1 MRILIRADASVAMGS
16 GHIMRCL
23 TLADRLRAEGA
34 SVSFLSR
41 CFPGELS
48 ALVRSRGHEALM
60 LTAPEQEYQ
69 ANPNDLKHAAWLGVS
84 WQEDLQEAKSTLG
97 AHKYDWLIVDH
108 YALDYR
114 WESSMRAHA
123 EQIFVIDDLA
133 DRTHDC
139 DLLLDQ
145 TFGRQESCYA
155 SLVPESCEQLLGSD
169 YALLRPEFLS
179 LRERAFKRRASFN
192 QIETVLVAMGGA
204 DPDNVTQKALH
215 GLAQINWAVKPRIQ
229 VVLGSQAPHWQQIR
243 RLAANTDLE
252 IEVHRGVSNM
262 AEFMYSADL
271 ALGASGTTSWE
282 RCCLGLPSLVTVTAE
297 NQNDI
302 SAHLEKQGAIIGLGF
317 HESWRE
323 DDLEKK
329 ITELR
334 DTPGLYQ
341 KMVEAMKAVCPGNG
355 TQLVVSRMKQIRVKT

>member
-1 MRILIRADASVAMGS
+1 
-16 GHIMRCL
+16 
-23 TLADRLRAEGA
+23 
-34 SVSFLSR
+34 
-41 CFPGELS
+41 
-48 ALVRSRGHEALM
+48 M

-169 YALLRPEFLS
+169 YALLRPEF
-179 LRERAFKRRASFN
+179 F
-192 QIETVLVAMGGA
+192 IEGA
-204 DPDNVTQKALH
+204 
-215 GLAQINWAVKPRIQ
+215 GL
-229 VVLGSQAPHWQQIR
+229 
-243 RLAANTDLE
+243 
-252 IEVHRGVSNM
+252 
-262 AEFMYSADL
+262 
-271 ALGASGTTSWE
+271 
-282 RCCLGLPSLVTVTAE
+282 
-297 NQNDI
+297 
-302 SAHLEKQGAIIGLGF
+302 
-317 HESWRE
+317 
-323 DDLEKK
+323 
-329 ITELR
+329 
-334 DTPGLYQ
+334 
-341 KMVEAMKAVCPGNG
+341 
-355 TQLVVSRMKQIRVKT
+355 